1 MRTTRERDCNFY
13 FSYEF
18 GCKVSGQNRVQ
29 LDSPEWETGP
39 ALTWSLETDREE
51 REDYE
56 GEAERQFN
64 DARQCWPHQIDQSM
78 SVIRGLQRT
87 RTELIGTE
95 QNITKYN
102 RIDWNRAE
110 QIRAEQSR
118 ADWNRTE
125 QIGTEQLEQ
134 KRTDWNR
141 TEQSRLEQSRTD

>member
-64 DARQCWPHQIDQSM
+64 DARQC
-78 SVIRGLQRT
+78 
-87 RTELIGTE
+87 
-95 QNITKYN
+95 
-102 RIDWNRAE
+102 
-110 QIRAEQSR
+110 
-118 ADWNRTE
+118 
-125 QIGTEQLEQ
+125 
-134 KRTDWNR
+134 
-141 TEQSRLEQSRTD
+141 